1 MPIFLIGYMA
11 GGKSTIGNDLSQI
24 MNAPFVDLDTLIEQE
39 IGLDICDIFHQ
50 KGEHFFRKQE
60 QYYLTTLTYTQ
71 NMIVA
76 VGGGTPCFFDN
87 MHFMNTVGLTI
98 YLKVSCEELVN
109 RLQFSNSRPMLFN
122 KKVNLQDLVKEQ
134 LIEREK
140 YYQKS
145 QYVIESDDIS
155 IEHVSQVLKQY
166 YEEFEN

>member
-1 MPIFLIGYMA
+1 MPIFLIGYM
-11 GGKSTIGNDLSQI
+11 GSGKSTIGHDLSRI
-24 MNAPFVDLDTLIEQE
+24 MNAPFVDLDNFIEQDL
-39 IGLDICDIFHQ
+39 GLDICDIFHQ

-60 QYYLTTLTYTQ
+60 QYYLTNLTYIQ

-87 MHFMNTVGLTI
+87 MHFMNTVGVTV
-98 YLKVSCEELVN
+98 YLKVSYEELVN
-109 RLQFSNSRPMLFN
+109 RLKSSNSRPMLFN

-145 QYVIESDDIS
+145 QYVIESDNIS
-155 IEHVSQVLKQY
+155 IEQVSKVLKKY
-166 YEEFEN
+166 YE

>member
-1 MPIFLIGYMA
+1 MPIFLIGYM
-11 GGKSTIGNDLSQI
+11 GSGKSTIGNDLSRI
-24 MNAPFVDLDTLIEQE
+24 MNDPFVDLDNFIEQDF
-39 IGLDICDIFHQ
+39 GLDICDIFHQ

-60 QYYLTTLTYTQ
+60 QYYLTNLTYIQ

-87 MHFMNTVGLTI
+87 MHFMNTVGVTV
-98 YLKVSCEELVN
+98 YLKVSYEELVN
-109 RLQFSNSRPMLFN
+109 RLKSSNSRPMLFN

-145 QYVIESDDIS
+145 QYVIESDNIS
-155 IEHVSQVLKQY
+155 IEQVSKVLKKY
-166 YEEFEN
+166 YE